1 MKHCSITAHCHKTL
15 LNNEACINMY
25 RNILKI
31 SLVSFLSIFLSACGD
46 SDADNYEKNKAGL
59 IEALKDPDVA
69 KAVYE
74 ASLSARAA
82 GENVDEMENEKRQEY
97 NKNELSMLSKYGTM
111 AAASMIYALKGAD
124 ELLKKNNDI
133 SGENE
138 LSSEDELSS
147 KDFELAHEI
156 VKEELLKEDEEKGGL
171 RRDEILKLYDSSNF
185 MSDSLSKNM
194 SDAGKSNSEIS
205 VAVMTAM
212 YIAETGETS
221 MDEVKKESINDLIDK
236 RYNNLA
242 LSIVDVYGKASF
254 FNNKHFSL
262 DPERAMMIS
271 DWLKEKHGTVCFGS
285 YEGCAIMANAI
296 GDQHLKKS
304 NYSEA
309 YFFYALAAT
318 KAKLAEG
325 LENNDYGEKVFLML
339 DHLGCTQ
346 DRDVWGDFVSYSDGE
361 VMIRGEK
368 VFHGVPYPRV
378 KYLNNINIYS
388 ERISL
393 SRKNNIP
400 NLSKECVK
408 NISI

>member
-31 SLVSFLSIFLSACGD
+31 SLVSFLSILLSACGD

-74 ASLSARAA
+74 ASLSARSAD
-82 GENVDEMENEKRQEY
+82 ENVDEMENEKRQEY
-97 NKNELSMLSKYGTM
+97 NKNKLSMLSKYGTM

-133 SGENE
+133 SVENGLSNE
-138 LSSEDELSS
+138 DRLSSED
-147 KDFELAHEI
+147 FERAYEI
-156 VKEELLKEDEEKGGL
+156 VREELLKEDKEKGGL
-171 RRDEILKLYDSSNF
+171 RRDEILKMYDSSNF
-185 MSDSLSKNM
+185 VSDSFRKKML
-194 SDAGKSNSEIS
+194 DAGRSDNEIS
-205 VAVMTAM
+205 VAAMTAM
-212 YIAETGETS
+212 YIIETGETS
-221 MDEVKKESINDLIDK
+221 MDGVKRETINNLIDK
-236 RYNNLA
+236 GHYDLA
-242 LSIVDVYGKASF
+242 LSIVNVYGRASF
-254 FNNKHFSL
+254 FYNKYFSL
-262 DPERAMMIS
+262 DPERAMKIS
-271 DWLKEKHGTVCFGS
+271 GWLNKKYSTACFES

-318 KAKLAEG
+318 KAKLVEG
-325 LENNDYGEKVFLML
+325 LEDNDYGEKVFLML

-368 VFHGVPYPRV
+368 FFHGVPYPRV
-378 KYLNNINIYS
+378 KYANNINIYS